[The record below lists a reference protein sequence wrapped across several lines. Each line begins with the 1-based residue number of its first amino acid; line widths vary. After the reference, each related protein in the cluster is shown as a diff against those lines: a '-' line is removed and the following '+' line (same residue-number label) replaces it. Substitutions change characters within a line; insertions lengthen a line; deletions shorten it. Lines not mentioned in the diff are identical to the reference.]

1 MAVLGVDVGGTAVKT
16 WREDGFGGIADTV
29 PTPRNDPSGEA
40 TADLVAELVRGAG
53 DVTAVGLAVPG
64 IVDDA
69 AGVCRSSVNLGW
81 RNVPIG
87 PFVAARTGRPVVVAQ
102 DVRAGAAGERLAGA
116 GRGRPG
122 SLLFAPIGTGLAL
135 AWVDDEGNPLGTAWT
150 GEVGQLRH
158 VAGPHAGLRVEEIA
172 SAGGLARR
180 FGSAE
185 AKDVLAARD
194 AGDPRAAEL
203 WSDTVEAVA
212 EVLAWSIALTAP
224 ATVVVGGGLA
234 RAGAALLD
242 PLRASLAG
250 RLDRFPDTLL
260 LAAEC
265 GTAAAAIGVAL
276 LAARRGPEPR
286 CTDR

>member
-1 MAVLGVDVGGTAVKT
+1 MREAGGMAVLGVDVGGTAVKT
-16 WREDGFGGIADTV
+16 WRDDASGGLADTV
-29 PTPRNDPSGEA
+29 PTPRDDPSGER
-40 TADLVAELVRGAG
+40 TADLIADLVRRSGG
-53 DVTAVGLAVPG
+53 VTAVGLAVPG

-81 RNVPIG
+81 RDVPIG
-87 PFVAARTGRPVVVAQ
+87 ALVAARIGRPVVVAQ

-122 SLLFAPIGTGLAL
+122 SLLFAPVGTGLAL
-135 AWVDDEGNPLGTAWT
+135 AWVDEAGMPLGTPWT

-158 VAGPHAGLRVEEIA
+158 RSGPHAGLRVEEVA

-180 FGSAE
+180 FGATE
-185 AKDVLAARD
+185 AKDVLAARS
-194 AGDPRAAEL
+194 AGDGRADTL
-203 WSDTVEAVA
+203 WTETVEALA

-242 PLRASLAG
+242 PLRASLAD
-250 RLDRFPDTLL
+250 RLRDFPVTPVLP
-260 LAAEC
+260 AAC
-265 GTAAAAIGVAL
+265 GTAAAAIGAAR
-276 LAARRGPEPR
+276 LAARV
-286 CTDR
+286 